1 MPMKIETKTYVYSTF
16 HICWGAQAGLY
27 YHDGIHKH
35 DLQEKLFGVFPHM
48 VARRSSMFMRGFD
61 DTFMV
66 PHSRHTTIRREE
78 VKACGELKILASS
91 PKAGIY
97 ALSTEG
103 GRQIFKTARQ
113 IHLDERLLHAAFSAT
128 IPLNDGSLER
138 YALEPGY
145 V

>member
-1 MPMKIETKTYVYSTF
+1 MPAKIETKTHVYSTF

-35 DLQEKLFGVFPHM
+35 DLQEKLFGAFPHM

-78 VKACGELKILASS
+78 V
-91 PKAGIY
+91 
-97 ALSTEG
+97 
-103 GRQIFKTARQ
+103 
-113 IHLDERLLHAAFSAT
+113 
-128 IPLNDGSLER
+128 
-138 YALEPGY
+138 
-145 V
+145 